1 MRSIKLA
8 FGLAILTSAALA
20 QSLPSPTFNAVTA
33 NSASIGNTN
42 PKTTTTYGLGTS
54 LLRWNSLYSA
64 TGNFTGTV
72 TTGTVLPQS
81 HVAYNVGADVTRWG
95 TVYTY
100 DLNASNSLTLSGTY
114 SGTPGATTSRNP
126 ITLNF
131 GALNNTGFRNIG
143 IGPTCNVNS
152 TSYKGEL
159 FCHYS
164 SLVVDSIAATSAA
177 GDNQFTASFSF
188 ANGNGNVTSANA
200 GVFAGNDN
208 LAVVGTGWAYAVGR
222 EIDVTVY
229 QPVTNKQAIRIVQ
242 GYPDAYQGSTQ
253 DGAIV
258 GVNQAGPGGLLP
270 IGWKNFIYL
279 DTASSTIPVLNTSNG
294 CIICVG
300 GSQTTNSGIDISGWT
315 FSAYAFKATG
325 FSVDGL
331 GKVASVGY
339 FVGATAGVDCSG
351 APTGSFAV
359 TKGIV
364 THC

>member
-1 MRSIKLA
+1 MNSFKFALVIA
-8 FGLAILTSAALA
+8 FAASPALG
-20 QSLPSPTFNAVTA
+20 QTYPSPTFATVTA
-33 NSASIGNTN
+33 TSYLGTWNGNTVAVNKGGTGITAFGTGVATALGQNVTGSGSIALSGSPTFTGVVTTPSLAITASISGA
-42 PKTTTTYGLGTS
+42 PAATS
-54 LLRWNSLYSA
+54 YA
-64 TGNFTGTV
+64 
-72 TTGTVLPQS
+72 
-81 HVAYNVGADVTRWG
+81 
-95 TVYTY
+95 
-100 DLNASNSLTLSGTY
+100 
-114 SGTPGATTSRNP
+114 NP
-126 ITLNF
+126 IALSY
-131 GALNNTGFRNIG
+131 GAQNNTGHRNIG
-143 IGPTCNVNS
+143 MGPSCTVNS
-152 TSYKGEL
+152 SSYKGEL
-159 FCHYS
+159 FCAYS
-164 SLVVDSIAATSAA
+164 SVIVDSIAATSAA

-258 GVNQAGPGGLLP
+258 GVNQSGPGGLLP

-300 GSQTTNSGIDISGWT
+300 GAQTTNSGVDISGWT
-315 FSAYAFKATG
+315 FSAYAFKSTG

-339 FVGATAGVDCSG
+339 YVGATAGVDCSG